1 MQYRRFGKL
10 DWQASALGFGCM
22 RLPILNGVT
31 ANIDEKEAIRMLHA
45 AIDQGVNYL
54 DTAYG
59 YHGGSSERVVGKALQ
74 GGYRERVHLATKL
87 PCWLVKTAADFDR
100 LLNEQLERLQTDHID
115 FYLLHALDGERW
127 HTVRDLGIIP
137 WLESAIASGR
147 IRHAGFSFHDGFDA
161 FKEIIDAWDGWT
173 LCQIQYNYM
182 DVHEQAGVEGLKY
195 AASKGLAVVVMEPL
209 RGGKLA
215 NPPEKVRH
223 VWDDATQQRAPV
235 DWALQWLWNQP
246 EVSVVLSGMSTMQQ
260 VQDNIASASASAVNQ
275 INAHD
280 LALIDKAR
288 EAYQG
293 LSPIP
298 CTKCEYC
305 MPCPNGL
312 NIPNMFEIFN
322 HAVMYNA
329 FEEGRSRYEHL
340 RPEERASNCGKCL
353 HCEGVCPQHIEVS
366 SWMERIHPVL
376 GEKQPY
382 VA

>member
-59 YHGGSSERVVGKALQ
+59 YHGGNSERVVGKALQ

-147 IRHAGFSFHDGFDA
+147 IRHAGFSFHDGF
-161 FKEIIDAWDGWT
+161 
-173 LCQIQYNYM
+173 
-182 DVHEQAGVEGLKY
+182 
-195 AASKGLAVVVMEPL
+195 
-209 RGGKLA
+209 R
-215 NPPEKVRH
+215 R
-223 VWDDATQQRAPV
+223 
-235 DWALQWLWNQP
+235 
-246 EVSVVLSGMSTMQQ
+246 
-260 VQDNIASASASAVNQ
+260 VQGD
-275 INAHD
+275 
-280 LALIDKAR
+280 
-288 EAYQG
+288 Y
-293 LSPIP
+293 
-298 CTKCEYC
+298 
-305 MPCPNGL
+305 
-312 NIPNMFEIFN
+312 
-322 HAVMYNA
+322 
-329 FEEGRSRYEHL
+329 
-340 RPEERASNCGKCL
+340 
-353 HCEGVCPQHIEVS
+353 
-366 SWMERIHPVL
+366 
-376 GEKQPY
+376 
-382 VA
+382 